1 MKTQL
6 MTITLSSL
14 LVITSISGC
23 SNSAPRINPGHLDV
37 SENVTNHTAR
47 ITNIIQLSEKEAPA
61 GKMLLGGIAGM
72 LVAGALTDG
81 KSDLVQDIATDIGGD
96 MGAEAARDK
105 YGKTIYKLTLALNDG
120 SVKQIHVRGGAYVVG
135 RHAKVTLDKK
145 TGNITSL
152 LVLKS

>member
-6 MTITLSSL
+6 MIITFSSL

-47 ITNIIQLSEKEAPA
+47 ITNIIQLAEKEAPA

-72 LVAGALTDG
+72 LIAGAITDG
-81 KSDLVQDIATDIGGD
+81 KSDLVQDIATDI
-96 MGAEAARDK
+96 GAEAARDK

-120 SVKQIHVRGGAYVVG
+120 SVKQIHVRGGAYIVG
-135 RHAKVTLDKK
+135 RHA
-145 TGNITSL
+145 
-152 LVLKS
+152 

>member
-6 MTITLSSL
+6 LAITLSSL
-14 LVITSISGC
+14 LVIMSISGC
-23 SNSAPRINPGHLDV
+23 SNGTPRINPGYLDV

-72 LVAGALTDG
+72 LVAGAITDG
-81 KSDLVQDIATDIGGD
+81 KSDLVQDIATDI
-96 MGAEAARDK
+96 GAEAARDK

-120 SVKQIHVRGGAYVVG
+120 SVKQIHVRGGAYIVG
-135 RHAKVTLDKK
+135 RHA
-145 TGNITSL
+145 
-152 LVLKS
+152 